1 MKEFLQQILSDIRAG
16 KNIDVYVAIAINA
29 ILAVISLLGLLSPP
43 ILGAALL
50 ASLSWLTL
58 NVLIARRDNVQQTST
73 IIHRLE
79 TSSKTVRAA
88 DFFSENYV
96 YNSNTFQAAFRSA
109 RTLHVIGMG
118 QGRMITA
125 YGGQIRRIL
134 AEGGKVQFILGDPE
148 GTGTEMAVKR
158 GSTQQRVSRVRQ
170 EHWGAAERLNSYCKG
185 PSCTGQLLIKFVD
198 QLMPYTLYGFDLS
211 EPSKAKIFVWITVF
225 QESSETRPGF
235 LLTSLQDPHWFAY
248 FQKQFERLWNWEE
261 AKLYEGSS
269 FTSDTTS

>member
-1 MKEFLQQILSDIRAG
+1 MKDFFQEILVDIRAG

-29 ILAVISLLGLLSPP
+29 ILAIVSLLGLLSLP

-58 NVLIARRDNVQQTST
+58 NVLIARRDNVQQTSS
-73 IIHRLE
+73 IIDRLE
-79 TSSKTVRAA
+79 TTNKIVRAA

-96 YNSNTFQAAFRSA
+96 YNSDTFQAAFRSA
-109 RTLHVIGMG
+109 RTLDVIGMG

-134 AEGGKVQFILGDPE
+134 AEGGTVQFILGDPE

-158 GSTQQRVSRVRQ
+158 GSTRQRVSRVRQ
-170 EHWGAAERLNSYCKG
+170 EHWGAAERLNSYCKD
-185 PSCTGQLLIKFVD
+185 PNCSGQLVIKFVD

-211 EPSKAKIFVWITVF
+211 EPRKAKIFVWITVF

-235 LLTSLQDPHWFAY
+235 LLTSLQDPHWFTY
-248 FQKQFERLWNWEE
+248 FKKQFETMWNWDE
-261 AKLYEGSS
+261 AKPYEGAPS
-269 FTSDTTS
+269 TSDTTS